1 LARPGSASA
10 AAGRESYAEALARA
24 FEQAAA
30 AVTPVT
36 TDLLV
41 GSERVRVRIA
51 GDELARRWL
60 PMVSHLTAPPDGRP
74 SAFVDSWDGTATGS
88 TLPLPDFPPA
98 VEGAPEE
105 DPLVVTRTAGLRVVY
120 QPRRGLLT
128 AQAPPEPR
136 VAVFVTG
143 VEELPWFEVAVP
155 FRVAWSWLVTR
166 RHRHIFHAGAVAS
179 GAGGALLVGRGG
191 SGKSTTAVA
200 CLVAGELD
208 YLSDDLALV
217 ECWDEPTVF
226 SLYAT
231 AKLEP
236 ETLELLPGAFAGNP
250 GALETTE
257 DKIIVRLSAIAPER
271 LRRSAP
277 IRAIVCPR
285 IVGSGRSRLVRASP
299 GDGLRALAPTTVFLV
314 QHEQA
319 AALASIRHLVSVV
332 PTFVLELGHDMA
344 GVPELVRSAIE
355 SGA

>member
-1 LARPGSASA
+1 
-10 AAGRESYAEALARA
+10 
-24 FEQAAA
+24 
-30 AVTPVT
+30 
-36 TDLLV
+36 
-41 GSERVRVRIA
+41 
-51 GDELARRWL
+51 
-60 PMVSHLTAPPDGRP
+60 
-74 SAFVDSWDGTATGS
+74 
-88 TLPLPDFPPA
+88 
-98 VEGAPEE
+98 
-105 DPLVVTRTAGLRVVY
+105 
-120 QPRRGLLT
+120 
-128 AQAPPEPR
+128 
-136 VAVFVTG
+136 VAVYVTG
-143 VEELPWFEVAVP
+143 VEQLPWFELASP
-155 FRVAWSWLVTR
+155 FRVAWSWLATG

-179 GAGGALLVGRGG
+179 RAGGALLVGRGG

-208 YLSDDLALV
+208 YLSDDLSLV

-236 ETLELLPGAFAGNP
+236 QALELLPGSFAGNRE
-250 GALETTE
+250 GLEATE
-257 DKIIVRLSAIAPER
+257 EKIVVRLWAIAPER

-299 GDGLRALAPTTVFLV
+299 GDGLRALAPATVLFLA
-314 QHEQA
+314 HEQA

-332 PTFVLELGHDMA
+332 PTFALELGSDLA